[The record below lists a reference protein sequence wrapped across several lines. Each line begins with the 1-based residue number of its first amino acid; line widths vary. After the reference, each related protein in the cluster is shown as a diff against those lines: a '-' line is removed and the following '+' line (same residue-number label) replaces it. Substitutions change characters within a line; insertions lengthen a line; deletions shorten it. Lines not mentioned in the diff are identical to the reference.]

1 MKNLGPWKWNLRT
14 TYAKQNFPRLIKT
27 SNNPNYKQ
35 YADIH
40 TKQKVYFPTLRR
52 I

>member
-1 MKNLGPWKWNLRT
+1 MEFKDNICKTQFSQITRT
-14 TYAKQNFPRLIKT
+14 CNHR
-27 SNNPNYKQ
+27 NYKQ

-40 TKQKVYFPTLRR
+40 TKQKVYFPTLGS